1 MTVLYDINL
10 YLARTRM
17 PATLFGRLAVNDP
30 RLVHDLRRGRQPRPA
45 MERRIRD
52 FIARDLAT
60 PRSENAVRTGRPC
73 LVSDVTAIRGVIS

>member
-1 MTVLYDINL
+1 MTVLYDINQ

-30 RLVHDLRRGRQPRPA
+30 RLVHDLKRGRQPRPA

-52 FIARDLAT
+52 FIASDPVA
-60 PRSENAVRTGRPC
+60 PRGENAVRTGRPC
-73 LVSDVTAIRGVIS
+73 LVSDVAANRGAMS